1 MFLLKLLFLPF
12 YILFLPFK
20 LIFGGSSSS
29 GNAVDDFLDDCDF
42 FDGSGIYK

>member
-20 LIFGGSSSS
+20 LIFGGSSGSDS
-29 GNAVDDFLDDCDF
+29 IDDFLDDCDF
-42 FDGSGIYK
+42 YEGSGMYK